1 MDHCEEVGGELVV
14 AGSDAAEVLQL
25 REEALDQVALAV
37 EVLAEAGFTAP
48 VALGRDVG
56 RGALVLD
63 QLTDAIGVVGLIR
76 QHNGSR
82 DEMVEQ
88 RVGDLPVMR
97 LPCRQAEPD
106 REPLRVDDDVDL
118 AREPAPGATKTV
130 ICTPLFAVAAC

>member
-1 MDHCEEVGGELVV
+1 LTRSAFRRSFRRKIKQGVPFPKFASLCL
-14 AGSDAAEVLQL
+14 
-25 REEALDQVALAV
+25 ALDQVALAI
-37 EVLAEAGFTAP
+37 EPLAEAELPAP

-63 QLTDAIGVVGLIR
+63 QLADAIGVVGLIR
-76 QHNGSR
+76 QHDGSR

-118 AREPAPGATKTV
+118 CREPGA
-130 ICTPLFAVAAC
+130 

>member
-1 MDHCEEVGGELVV
+1 MQPLLHRGVGKCGT
-14 AGSDAAEVLQL
+14 DN
-25 REEALDQVALAV
+25 AV
-37 EVLAEAGFTAP
+37 ELHDDVVRGF
-48 VALGRDVG
+48 LG

-63 QLTDAIGVVGLIR
+63 QLADAIGVVGLIR
-76 QHNGSR
+76 QHDGSR

-118 AREPAPGATKTV
+118 GREPAPGATETV
-130 ICTPLFAVAAC
+130 ICAPLFAVAAC